1 MPERLNPC
9 EKNMFHEHGDLR
21 ERTFQLGRRV
31 ARLFAAL
38 PARNRL
44 AQIYGGQLVRASNS
58 VGANYREAQRG
69 RSKAEYRAKLGDCL
83 READETLYWLECI
96 EADALLSAV
105 RLHALKEETNE
116 LIAIFVTLLK

>member
-1 MPERLNPC
+1 
-9 EKNMFHEHGDLR
+9 MFHEQGDLR

-44 AQIYGGQLVRASNS
+44 AQIYGDQLVRASNS

-96 EADALLSAV
+96 EADALLPAV
-105 RLHALKEETNE
+105 RLCALKDETNE